1 MGPAAQA
8 MSAEADRARRYGA
21 GEEGFAMNYLPGDM
35 KSAEKGVKKV
45 AGLTNGS
52 SGRSASGSQ
61 RSLDLG
67 DVERGGFGN
76 RDFL

>member
-1 MGPAAQA
+1 
-8 MSAEADRARRYGA
+8 MSAEADLASEYGV
-21 GEEGFAMNYLPGDM
+21 GEDGFAMNYLPGDM
-35 KSAEKGVKKV
+35 KTAEKGIKKF
-45 AGLTNGS
+45 AKITNDS
-52 SGRSASGSQ
+52 SGRSANGSQ

>member
-1 MGPAAQA
+1 
-8 MSAEADRARRYGA
+8 MSAEADRAREYGV
-21 GEEGFAMNYLPGDM
+21 GEDGFAMNYLPGDM
-35 KSAEKGVKKV
+35 KTTEKGIKKI
-45 AGLTNGS
+45 AETTNVS
-52 SGRSASGSQ
+52 SGRSANGSQ